1 MKRDCLRKNL
11 MQEVGDGAE
20 MWRGRRV
27 KDEERGG
34 DAKGKIGGRENEGSK
49 GERKRKM
56 HGKER
61 R

>member
-1 MKRDCLRKNL
+1 